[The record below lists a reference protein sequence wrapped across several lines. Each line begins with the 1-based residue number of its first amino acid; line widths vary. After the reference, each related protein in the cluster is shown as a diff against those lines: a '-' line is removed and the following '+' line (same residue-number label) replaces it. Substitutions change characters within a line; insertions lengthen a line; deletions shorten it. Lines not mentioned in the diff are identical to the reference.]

1 MKTGLKLAFMNGVVI
16 LGALAIIVLQWP
28 EAMKPRG
35 YNGGYEQ
42 GQASA
47 VFLAVLLTGIP
58 AVLYAAFVH
67 LALSHWLFAPDE
79 LKDYHAR
86 KRVERT
92 PTSRTA
98 GEGDALA
105 PHKIKHDD

>member
-1 MKTGLKLAFMNGVVI
+1 MMKTGLKLGFMNGVVV
-16 LGALAIIVLQWP
+16 LGSLAIVVLQWP

-35 YNGGYEQ
+35 YGNYQQ

-47 VFLAVLLTGIP
+47 VFLAMLLTGIP
-58 AVLYAAFVH
+58 AVLYAAFAH

-79 LKDYHAR
+79 LKAYRAR
-86 KRVERT
+86 QTVEST

-105 PHKIKHDD
+105 PHNIKHDD